1 MELHL
6 DQITLVYPD
15 GGATLTAVD
24 DVSLTVPSGTTTA
37 LLGPSGS
44 GKSSLLAVA
53 GGLTR
58 PTAGTV
64 RIGADVAFR
73 QDTPISTATRIR
85 LEEIGIV
92 FQSPQLLASLTAL
105 EQLELHAHLRG
116 RRSATVRPQALALLA
131 EVGLADQAHKRPAQ
145 LSGGQR
151 QRVAIAR
158 ALVGSPKVLL
168 VDEPTS
174 ALDHERGTQVIELIA
189 RLARE
194 LDAATLVVS
203 HDASTLAAVDDTVRM
218 RDGRLERSDVVVAG
232 LLRDRI

>member
-1 MELHL
+1 MDLHL
-6 DQITLVYPD
+6 DHLTLVYPD
-15 GGATLTAVD
+15 GDTTLTAVD
-24 DVSLTVPSGTTTA
+24 DVSLVIPSGTTTA

-58 PTAGTV
+58 PTSGTV
-64 RIGADVAFR
+64 RIGDEVVFGR
-73 QDTPISTATRIR
+73 DTTIAAATRIR
-85 LEEIGIV
+85 LEQIGIV
-92 FQSPQLLASLTAL
+92 FQSPQLLGSLTAL

-116 RRSATVRPQALALLA
+116 RRPATVRAQALALLA
-131 EVGLADQAHKRPAQ
+131 EVGLADQAHKRPAE

-174 ALDHERGTQVIELIA
+174 ALDHERGTQVIELIT

-194 LDAATLVVS
+194 LDAATLLVS
-203 HDASTLAAVDDTVRM
+203 HDASTLAAVDGTVRM
-218 RDGRLERSDVVVAG
+218 LDGRLEREDVVVAAR
-232 LLRDRI
+232 LRDRI

>member
-6 DQITLVYPD
+6 DHITLVYPD
-15 GGATLTAVD
+15 GDTTLTAVD
-24 DVSLTVPSGTTTA
+24 DVSIAIPSGTTTA

-58 PTAGTV
+58 PTSGAV
-64 RIGADVAFR
+64 RIDDEVLFEPGTSLAG
-73 QDTPISTATRIR
+73 ATRTR
-85 LEEIGIV
+85 LEQIGIV

-116 RRSATVRPQALALLA
+116 RRPVAVRAEAMALLA
-131 EVGLADQAHKRPAQ
+131 EVGLADQAGKRPAQ

-158 ALVGSPKVLL
+158 ALVGSPRVLL

-174 ALDHERGTQVIELIA
+174 ALDHERGTQVIELIT
-189 RLARE
+189 RLTRE

-203 HDASTLAAVDDTVRM
+203 HDASTLGSVDATVRM
-218 RDGRLERSDVVVAG
+218 LDGRLEGAGALVA
-232 LLRDRI
+232 

>member
-1 MELHL
+1 MDLHL
-6 DQITLVYPD
+6 DAITLVYPD
-15 GGATLTAVD
+15 GDATLTAVED
-24 DVSLTVPSGTTTA
+24 LDLTIPSGTTTA

-64 RIGADVAFR
+64 RIGGDVVFHPGTSVAA
-73 QDTPISTATRIR
+73 ATRTR
-85 LEEIGIV
+85 LDRIGIV
-92 FQSPQLLASLTAL
+92 FQSPQLLGSLTAL

-116 RRSATVRPQALALLA
+116 NRRASVRTQALDLLA
-131 EVGLADQAHKRPAQ
+131 EVGMSDHAHKRPAQ

-158 ALVGSPKVLL
+158 ALIGAPQVLL

-174 ALDHERGTQVIELIA
+174 ALDHARGTQIIDLITH
-189 RLARE
+189 LARE
-194 LDAATLVVS
+194 LDAAALVVS
-203 HDASTLAAVDDTVRM
+203 HDASTLDSVDRTARM
-218 RDGRLERSDVVVAG
+218 LDGRLEEGSRSAA
-232 LLRDRI
+232 

>member
-1 MELHL
+1 MDLHL
-6 DQITLVYPD
+6 DHLTLVYPD
-15 GGATLTAVD
+15 GDSTLTAVD
-24 DVSLTVPSGTTTA
+24 DVSLTIPSGTATA

-58 PTAGTV
+58 PTSGVV
-64 RIGADVAFR
+64 RIGADVVF
-73 QDTPISTATRIR
+73 TPVSTLAVATRTR
-85 LEEIGIV
+85 LDQIGIV
-92 FQSPQLLASLTAL
+92 FQAPQLLASLTAL

-116 RRSATVRPQALALLA
+116 RRPATVRAQAMALLA
-131 EVGLADQAHKRPAQ
+131 EVGLADHAGKRPAQ

-158 ALVGSPKVLL
+158 ALIGSPRVLL

-174 ALDHERGTQVIELIA
+174 ALDHARGTQIIDLIT

-194 LDAATLVVS
+194 LDAATLIVS
-203 HDASTLAAVDDTVRM
+203 HDASTLSSVDRTVRM
-218 RDGRLERSDVVVAG
+218 LDGRLETVPALAVAAA
-232 LLRDRI
+232 R

>member
-1 MELHL
+1 MDLHL
-6 DQITLVYPD
+6 DALTLVYPD
-15 GGATLTAVD
+15 GDSTLTAVED
-24 DVSLTVPSGTTTA
+24 LDLSIPSGTTTA

-64 RIGADVAFR
+64 RIGQDVVFHPGTTVAA
-73 QDTPISTATRIR
+73 ATRAR
-85 LEEIGIV
+85 LGRIGIV
-92 FQSPQLLASLTAL
+92 FQSPQLLGSLTAL
-105 EQLELHAHLRG
+105 EQLELHAHLR
-116 RRSATVRPQALALLA
+116 SDRPASLRARALDLLA
-131 EVGLADQAHKRPAQ
+131 EVGMSDHAHKRPAQ

-158 ALVGSPKVLL
+158 ALIGAPQVLL

-174 ALDHERGTQVIELIA
+174 ALDHARGTQVIDLIT

-203 HDASTLAAVDDTVRM
+203 HDSSTLDSVDRTVRM
-218 RDGRLERSDVVVAG
+218 LDGRLEEASRSAVG
-232 LLRDRI
+232 T

>member
-1 MELHL
+1 MDLHL
-6 DQITLVYPD
+6 DRITLVYPD
-15 GGATLTAVD
+15 GDSTLTAVD
-24 DVSLTVPSGTTTA
+24 DFSLTIPSGTTTA

-58 PTAGTV
+58 PTSGVV
-64 RIGADVAFR
+64 RIGGDVVFA
-73 QDTPISTATRIR
+73 PGGGLAAATRTR
-85 LEEIGIV
+85 LDQIGIV
-92 FQSPQLLASLTAL
+92 FQAPQLLASLTAL

-116 RRSATVRPQALALLA
+116 RRPATVRAQAMALLA

-158 ALVGSPKVLL
+158 ALVGSPRVLL

-174 ALDHERGTQVIELIA
+174 ALDHARGTQIIELIT
-189 RLARE
+189 RLAHE

-203 HDASTLAAVDDTVRM
+203 HDSSTLGSVDGTVRM
-218 RDGRLERSDVVVAG
+218 LDGRRE
-232 LLRDRI
+232 LLLPVHAD

>member
-1 MELHL
+1 MNLHL
-6 DQITLVYPD
+6 DAVTLVYPD
-15 GGATLTAVD
+15 GDSTLTAVED
-24 DVSLTVPSGTTTA
+24 LDLTIPSGTTTA

-58 PTAGTV
+58 PTTGTV
-64 RIGADVAFR
+64 RIGQDVVFHPGTGVAA
-73 QDTPISTATRIR
+73 ATRTR
-85 LEEIGIV
+85 LDRIGIV
-92 FQSPQLLASLTAL
+92 FQSPQLLGSLTAL

-116 RRSATVRPQALALLA
+116 NRPASVRTQALDLLA
-131 EVGLADQAHKRPAQ
+131 EVGMSDHAHKRPAQ

-158 ALVGSPKVLL
+158 ALIGAPQVLL

-174 ALDHERGTQVIELIA
+174 ALDHARGTQVIDLIT

-203 HDASTLAAVDDTVRM
+203 HDASTLDSVDRTVRM
-218 RDGRLERSDVVVAG
+218 LDGRLEEESRSAA
-232 LLRDRI
+232 

>member
-1 MELHL
+1 MDLHL
-6 DQITLVYPD
+6 DAVTLVYPD
-15 GGATLTAVD
+15 GDSTLTAVED
-24 DVSLTVPSGTTTA
+24 LDLTIPSGTTTA

-44 GKSSLLAVA
+44 GKSSLLSVA

-58 PTAGTV
+58 PTTGTV
-64 RIGADVAFR
+64 RIGQDVVFHPGTGVAA
-73 QDTPISTATRIR
+73 ATRTR
-85 LEEIGIV
+85 LDRIGIV
-92 FQSPQLLASLTAL
+92 FQSPQLLGSLTAL

-116 RRSATVRPQALALLA
+116 NRPASVRTQALDLLA
-131 EVGLADQAHKRPAQ
+131 EVGMSDHAHKRPAQ

-158 ALVGSPKVLL
+158 ALIGAPQVLL

-174 ALDHERGTQVIELIA
+174 ALDHARGTQVIDLIT

-203 HDASTLAAVDDTVRM
+203 HDASTLDSVDQTVRM
-218 RDGRLERSDVVVAG
+218 LDGRLEEESRSAA
-232 LLRDRI
+232 